1 MEQISVFDIL
11 KVGIGPSSSHT
22 LGPWRAAGRFLST
35 LREKELF
42 EKVDRVR
49 VTLYGSLSLTGRG
62 HYTDLAVILGLC
74 GADPEVIP
82 PEDIRPMVSYIEQ
95 SGCMTLGGE
104 RDITFCPLQ
113 DIVFEKTFLP
123 FHSNGITFV
132 ASDKDGK
139 ELDSE
144 TYYSIGGGFVVQE
157 GEKPHVGE
165 GVDVKKFPYPIQKAD
180 ELLSYTKREKCSIAD
195 VVLENEKTIRS
206 VPEIR
211 EKLLGIWDV
220 MLQSIYTG
228 CHTLGELP
236 GGLRVKRRAA
246 YVYGRIKPYLIYND
260 HREWAREL
268 RHVQADAKNVFTWVS
283 TFAIA
288 VNEVN
293 ASLGRIV
300 TAPTNGSSGVIPA
313 VLLYYLSFVNPKAT
327 DDHIV
332 EYLLVCGEIGSI
344 FKKEA
349 TISAAQG
356 GCQAEIG
363 VSSAMAAA
371 GLCHLMGGLP
381 QQCLAAAEITMEHH
395 LGLTCDPVGGLV
407 QVPCIERNSM
417 GAIKAITAAGW
428 ALNNDPSVPV
438 VSLDSVIKTMWETAL
453 DMNTKYKETAL
464 GGLAAQVPVNHPD
477 C

>member
-22 LGPWRAAGRFLST
+22 LGPWKAAGRFILS
-35 LREKELF
+35 LKEKGVFDAVE
-42 EKVDRVR
+42 RVR

-62 HYTDLAVILGLC
+62 HYTDLAVMLGLS
-74 GADPEVIP
+74 GEDPELIP
-82 PEDIRPMVSYIEQ
+82 PDDIRPTISSIEDKC
-95 SGCMTLGGE
+95 SLKLGGE
-104 RDITFCPLQ
+104 REITFLPLQ
-113 DIVFEKTFLP
+113 DIVFEKKFLT
-123 FHSNGITFV
+123 FHSNGIKFE
-132 ASDKDGK
+132 ANDKDGN
-139 ELDSE
+139 ELDSQ

-157 GEKPHVGE
+157 GEIPRVGD
-165 GVDVKKFPYPIQKAD
+165 GIDAKKFPFPIQKAD
-180 ELLSYTKREKCSIAD
+180 QLLSYTKTHKCSIAD
-195 VVLENEKTIRS
+195 IVLENEKTLRS
-206 VPEIR
+206 ENEVR

-260 HREWAREL
+260 HREWAKVL
-268 RHVQADAKNVFTWVS
+268 RQVQADAKNVFTWVS

-313 VLLYYLSFVNPKAT
+313 VLLYYLSFVNPKASE
-327 DDHIV
+327 DHIV
-332 EYLLVCGEIGSI
+332 EYLMVCGEIGSI

-417 GAIKAITAAGW
+417 GAIKAITAATW

-438 VSLDSVIKTMWETAL
+438 VSLDNVIKTMWETAL